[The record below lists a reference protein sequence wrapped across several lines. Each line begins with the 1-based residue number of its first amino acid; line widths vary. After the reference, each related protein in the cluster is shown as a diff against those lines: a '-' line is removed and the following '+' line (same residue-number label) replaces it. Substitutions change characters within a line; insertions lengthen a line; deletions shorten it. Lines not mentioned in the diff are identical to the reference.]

1 MLSRLYILHSAWRL
15 VHHGLIVYGHA
26 RLVYCVHGVHPNI
39 LRTRARY
46 IYVLGSYVCYMVALT
61 STKQRA
67 AHIAA
72 VPPPGTRSCSRPR
85 SRCRPE
91 GEEPVRACSIG
102 RPLQWMAAAS
112 ARRSLPSTGR
122 HAKTVHG
129 TSSKCVVVLIPSGGS
144 SVELCKTIVCC
155 RCSFVQM
162 GFKQQTIRSCAGLFK
177 CIQSAANVTVS
188 QWS

>member
-1 MLSRLYILHSAWRL
+1 
-15 VHHGLIVYGHA
+15 
-26 RLVYCVHGVHPNI
+26 
-39 LRTRARY
+39 
-46 IYVLGSYVCYMVALT
+46 MVALT

-129 TSSKCVVVLIPSGGS
+129 TSSKCVVVLIPPGDLPWNCVRQLCAVVAHLFKWGS
-144 SVELCKTIVCC
+144 SNKQSEAVLV
-155 RCSFVQM
+155 SSNVFSL
-162 GFKQQTIRSCAGLFK
+162 QQTSRSRNGLEGVRQTDCK
-177 CIQSAANVTVS
+177 WRDLAYMTCMCV
-188 QWS
+188 